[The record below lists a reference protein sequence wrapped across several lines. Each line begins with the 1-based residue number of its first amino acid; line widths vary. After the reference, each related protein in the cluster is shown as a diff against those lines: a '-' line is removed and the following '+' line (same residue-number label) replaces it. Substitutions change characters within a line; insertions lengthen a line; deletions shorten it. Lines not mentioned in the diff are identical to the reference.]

1 MEIEIF
7 RQDKSLIFSYLHV
20 GKNIR
25 FFIFFFKSS
34 PKSQIH
40 YSRSGGRIGRIF
52 HNIFFPHSL
61 LFRRVWC
68 LVADVVSDDLV
79 LHGWSL
85 QVHYMVETAMTKILI
100 IYLSS
105 CLMCLAFSK
114 SSHPAMPKF
123 GNVPDG
129 SSFYT
134 SVDILVMKIY

>member
-52 HNIFFPHSL
+52 HNNFFSLTLYFLEGFDVLSLMSSVTTLFYMGGLCKSITWWKQPWRRFWSFIYQVAWCAWPFQSL
-61 LFRRVWC
+61 L
-68 LVADVVSDDLV
+68 
-79 LHGWSL
+79 
-85 QVHYMVETAMTKILI
+85 ILR
-100 IYLSS
+100 
-105 CLMCLAFSK
+105 CQ
-114 SSHPAMPKF
+114 
-123 GNVPDG
+123 N
-129 SSFYT
+129 
-134 SVDILVMKIY
+134 LVMYQMEAPSILL